1 VEAEMAS
8 RIRIPEIIVNVK
20 IEISIPDEPQIIL
33 SLGDKDLTKI
43 EDHLVEMRCLKNLPS
58 LTEPYQLQSL
68 EEEQEMIEVTTEEVK
83 LMNPLMSNSEHFKPK
98 IHRLEQGNKYTV
110 YIDKFSIKKI
120 KKFK

>member
-1 VEAEMAS
+1 MG
-8 RIRIPEIIVNVK
+8 PEIIVNVK

-33 SLGDKDLTKI
+33 SSGDKDPTKI
-43 EDHLVEMRCLKNLPS
+43 EDHLEEMRCPKNLPS
-58 LTEPYQLQSL
+58 LIEPYQLQSL

-83 LMNPLMSNSEHFKPK
+83 LMNLLMSNSEHFKPK
-98 IHRLEQGNKYTV
+98 IHRHEQGNKYIV